1 MIFSFSVKSDK
12 KVEQKKKVLK
22 EQENEER
29 DNEIYEMS
37 RMMREKQ
44 RDKRR
49 LDDSPRSHSR
59 SERDSS
65 KSLPYFDA
73 SKFSYDGDD

>member
-1 MIFSFSVKSDK
+1 MLNKQIKSDK

-22 EQENEER
+22 EQESEER

-44 RDKRR
+44 REKRR
-49 LDDSPRSHSR
+49 LDGSPSR
-59 SERDSS
+59 SSRTHESSRD
-65 KSLPYFDA
+65 LPYFDA
-73 SKFSYDGDD
+73 SKFRYEGND